1 LIQYIKLNNTKQIQI
16 NDSGKGV
23 YYALVWFWKGRKTK
37 ITYGE
42 LSDKSGVSDHGIR
55 FWLSALRNI
64 GVIQIE
70 ETFMIIAIYWLFAF
84 YAVWTLTRK
93 HGSFPLR
100 GMNGTKRAKSD

>member
-1 LIQYIKLNNTKQIQI
+1 MIQYIKLNNTKQIQI

-70 ETFMIIAIYWLFAF
+70 DESSYLSFTLKQIEHDNVEFIYSNF
-84 YAVWTLTRK
+84 
-93 HGSFPLR
+93 
-100 GMNGTKRAKSD
+100 